1 MKRKGSLRRISP
13 EMKQQISDY
22 VFRSENTDKSRETM
36 ANEIE
41 ALLLKSGQRSPSLDT
56 IKKMIST
63 FRNKSNP
70 LDMPWHLG
78 TLKDYHLSEYAV
90 NRIFLLKPF
99 AEHREPVFNGGLQPW
114 QVITIRDALWIAKL
128 SALNMSLEWLWDCTQ
143 EYSRQERFAELAGTS
158 FDSSD
163 LDNDLA
169 DALVKHPNIFWLSN
183 PKMAIVEMF
192 QDKEF
197 DAARK
202 ITTTKGYL
210 RPVLEYLIKKEE
222 AQNERTHS

>member
-13 EMKQQISDY
+13 EMKQQIADY
-22 VFRSENTDKSRETM
+22 VFKPENLEKDRETM

-41 ALLLKSGQRSPSLDT
+41 ALFLKSGQRSPSLDT

-70 LDMPWHLG
+70 LDVPWHLG
-78 TLKDYHLSEYAV
+78 TLKDHPLSEYAIKM
-90 NRIFLLKPF
+90 IFLLKPF
-99 AEHREPVFNGGLQPW
+99 AEDREHLFEGELQIW

-128 SALNMSLEWLWDCTQ
+128 SALNISLEWLWDCTQ
-143 EYSRQERFAELAGTS
+143 EYSRQERFAEFAGTS

-163 LDNDLA
+163 IDNDLA
-169 DALVKHPNIFWLSN
+169 NALAKHPNIFWFSN
-183 PKMAIVEMF
+183 PQMAMVQMF

-197 DAARK
+197 DAAKK

-222 AQNERTHS
+222 AQK